1 VKNSTTVIIKS
12 CVSTDK
18 LFTQKILIKQLV
30 NYQNHAKILGQKLV
44 GGWVAGMASGMA
56 GGWVELSVT
65 VQDDWPKEE
74 EAIKNQAACG
84 ICATLTVQEVNNND
98 CSCCFTA
105 PYNCIN
111 IVVNCGIYAE

>member
-30 NYQNHAKILGQKLV
+30 NYQKYAKILGRELV
-44 GGWVAGMASGMA
+44 GGWVADMASGMA
-56 GGWVELSVT
+56 GGSVELSMT
-65 VQDDWPKEE
+65 VQDDRPKEG

-84 ICATLTVQEVNNND
+84 ICATLTVGSTRSQQQRLKLLFY
-98 CSCCFTA
+98 STL
-105 PYNCIN
+105 
-111 IVVNCGIYAE
+111 